1 MDVQGGKRG
10 FSDVTIRRYY
20 SNIANYSDLEKIK
33 ENKLF
38 LKEIHVYTLN
48 KVQVNLPEPSSGN

>member
-1 MDVQGGKRG
+1 MSLLEG
-10 FSDVTIRRYY
+10 I
-20 SNIANYSDLEKIK
+20 IANYSDLEKIN

-48 KVQVNLPEPSSGN
+48 KVQVNLPESNSGN